1 MKAWKG
7 RPKKGMLK
15 WMLKGIAIKN
25 GMERVNEDE
34 ISDEFN
40 EWVGEVNIYKDEMK
54 RLRKVSMKR
63 KRWHCEWLKSDNQ
76 PRKNNGESI
85 YKI

>member
-1 MKAWKG
+1 
-7 RPKKGMLK
+7 MLK

-54 RLRKVSMKR
+54 WLRRVSMKW
-63 KRWHCEWLKSDNQ
+63 KRWCEWLKSDNQ

-85 YKI
+85 SLKKA